1 MDKKQMDGWMD
12 RKNIDGWLNGYTFFK
27 EMDGQENIE
36 ARLDGQT
43 NGWQDGYLKIWLDGQ
58 ENIK

>member
-1 MDKKQMDGWMD
+1 
-12 RKNIDGWLNGYTFFK
+12 
-27 EMDGQENIE
+27 MDGQENIE